1 MPDSYYLGIDLGSSY
16 TKLVV
21 IDDSGEERE
30 KRVLPTWTRRRETLE
45 QALEA
50 ISDEYAINKTCAT
63 GYGRKSVESDAKKT
77 ELVCASLGVSF
88 SHPHPKGIIDIGG
101 EDIKIITSG
110 PSGQIENFYM
120 NDKCSAGTGA
130 FITEVAEK
138 IELEIDEMSDL
149 ASRSNS
155 GRVVNSFCTVFA
167 KTEILGWKFENVPP
181 EDMALGIYLS
191 IVKRIAKLPVPH
203 GVPIILC
210 GGVIAYHPYLARLFS
225 EEMRITIEVAPNPQY
240 TVAKGAAL
248 HALQVTAGGGTAA
261 TLSRQI
267 LLQKES

>member
-1 MPDSYYLGIDLGSSY
+1 MPDNYYLGIDLGSSY

-30 KRVLPTWTRRRETLE
+30 TSVLPTRTRRRETLE

-50 ISDEYAINKTCAT
+50 ISDKYAINRTCAT
-63 GYGRKSVESDAKKT
+63 GYGRNSVESDAKKT
-77 ELVCASLGVSF
+77 ELVCASLGVSI

-110 PSGQIENFYM
+110 PAGQIENFYM

-138 IELEIDEMSDL
+138 IELEIEEMSDL
-149 ASRSNS
+149 ASRSDS
-155 GRVVNSFCTVFA
+155 ARVVNSFCTVFA
-167 KTEILGWKFENVPP
+167 KTEILGWKFDDVPP

-210 GGVIAYHPYLARLFS
+210 GGVIAFHPYLAKLLS
-225 EEMRITIEVAPNPQY
+225 EEMHIAIEVAPDPQY
-240 TVAKGAAL
+240 SVAKGAAL
-248 HALQVTAGGGTAA
+248 QALQAGANGGAAA
-261 TLSRQI
+261 TLGRQS